1 MLTQAGQDVF
11 HPEVVPGLLGGGKLA
26 DLKPKSWVY
35 GKKLQNGSTFV
46 GCFLF
51 FFLPSVTEGRN
62 SFQRDFF

>member
-11 HPEVVPGLLGGGKLA
+11 HPEVVPGLLGGEIGRPQAKVLGVRKKA
-26 DLKPKSWVY
+26 PKRFNIC
-35 GKKLQNGSTFV
+35 GMFPI
-46 GCFLF
+46 